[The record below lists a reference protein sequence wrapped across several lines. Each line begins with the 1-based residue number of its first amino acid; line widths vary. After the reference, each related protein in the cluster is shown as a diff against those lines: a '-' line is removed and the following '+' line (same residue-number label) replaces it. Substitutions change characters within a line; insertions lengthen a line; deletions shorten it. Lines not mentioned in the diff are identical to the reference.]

1 MSEETEVLSQQSL
14 LEMLLGGY
22 AKGVHK
28 EMPYLE
34 ILREAAWYFA
44 GLSYWLPRSARSRCW
59 KSHLLKELNV
69 LETALQ

>member
-14 LEMLLGGY
+14 LEMLLCGY

-34 ILREAAWYFA
+34 ILREAA
-44 GLSYWLPRSARSRCW
+44 
-59 KSHLLKELNV
+59 
-69 LETALQ
+69 